1 MSERSSKP
9 KPPPHD
15 VVLVHGRT
23 ADGRGV
29 RALRSRPNRLELA
42 ELRVA
47 KEGQP
52 LHPGGE
58 LVQLKRR
65 EESPLLWDVDVKWRG
80 EEAAAAAA
88 PSSGPEV
95 TGHAGPAQVATDR
108 YRENWEA
115 IFGLAPGGRR
125 PPDGGSL
132 N

>member
-1 MSERSSKP
+1 MSERSSSKP

-42 ELRVA
+42 ELRIP

-58 LVQLKRR
+58 IVQLKRR

-80 EEAAAAAA
+80 EEVADAGSA
-88 PSSGPEV
+88 SSGPEA

-115 IFGLAPGGRR
+115 IFGLATRHR
-125 PPDGGSL
+125 PPDSGSL